1 MRTKRRSRFLMHSRS
16 QKAMRWSSRAGIS
29 DALRIS
35 GLTNGLRC
43 SPLYEG
49 FAETALGRLEVT
61 GQPLAFPI
69 VWWPLPAAISLE
81 PRDLDLV
88 NERVLDIAADALRVV
103 RAMAQAGELSPLPS
117 PTADRLPG
125 LIHDFAPNIAGTW
138 IGSDDPLGRYADELI
153 GAAERYAA
161 SDPKTVSGSA
171 QRRLSELL
179 RVVGLAAYRPNV

>member
-16 QKAMRWSSRAGIS
+16 QKAMRWWSRAGIS

-69 VWWPLPAAISLE
+69 VRWPLPEGSMRSSGLTENGRRDEPILLALPPGYSREMDDGEYKAKLAAIDDRVSPQPLAPDAGPPLMRDAAHALRAAISLE

-88 NERVLDIAADALRVV
+88 NERVLDIL
-103 RAMAQAGELSPLPS
+103 QASRS
-117 PTADRLPG
+117 
-125 LIHDFAPNIAGTW
+125 
-138 IGSDDPLGRYADELI
+138 
-153 GAAERYAA
+153 
-161 SDPKTVSGSA
+161 
-171 QRRLSELL
+171 
-179 RVVGLAAYRPNV
+179 LAR